1 MPATS
6 EKEFYDLIVRCRK
19 HDRKAQNEL
28 YQKYFSY
35 GMGICIRYVEC
46 REEAITILNDG
57 FLRIFTNLNAYNTD
71 LDFKPWFKTIM
82 VRSAINYL
90 KKMKIYKVEMNI
102 DAAKSMSSSEDFL
115 SKFNYADLLEMIQS
129 LSMAYRTVFNMYV
142 IDGYKHQ
149 EIADSLGITVST
161 SKSNLTRAKDK
172 LRRLIL
178 RKNGS

>member
-6 EKEFYDLIVRCRK
+6 EKEFCDLIVRCRK
-19 HDRKAQNEL
+19 YDRKAQNEL
-28 YQKYFSY
+28 YQMYFSY
-35 GMGICIRYVEC
+35 GMGICIRYVES
-46 REEAITILNDG
+46 RQEAITILNDG
-57 FLRIFTNLNAYNTD
+57 FLRIFTNLKAYNAD

-90 KKMKIYKVEMNI
+90 KKMKKYKVEMNI
-102 DAAKSMSSSEDFL
+102 EEARSISSSEDFL
-115 SKFNYADLLEMIQS
+115 SRFNYADLLEMIQS